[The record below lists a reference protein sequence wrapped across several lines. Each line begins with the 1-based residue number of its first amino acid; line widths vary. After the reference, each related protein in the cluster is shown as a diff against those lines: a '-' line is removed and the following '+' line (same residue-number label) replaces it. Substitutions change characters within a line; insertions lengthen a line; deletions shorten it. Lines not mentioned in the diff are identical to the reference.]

1 MNIMGGVI
9 FTYVKQLEKSRAAA
23 RKASQMGEVE
33 AGRKAGLAARGYGPV
48 REENGSF
55 RTV

>member
-1 MNIMGGVI
+1 MNIMGGII
-9 FTYVKQLEKSRAAA
+9 FTYVKQLEKSRVAA

-33 AGRKAGLAARGYGPV
+33 AGVVARGFGAG
-48 REENGSF
+48 REEGAGF